1 MIQFQ
6 VRYDENAGKKGAGD
20 LPCISPV
27 YHVRDSMRI
36 TTLPNVIQGG
46 RAMPNGELVTEFLVH
61 DNAGKFRYV
70 NAIECV
76 LYE

>member
-1 MIQFQ
+1 
-6 VRYDENAGKKGAGD
+6 
-20 LPCISPV
+20 
-27 YHVRDSMRI
+27 MRI